1 MSAEAQLN
9 SWWGGVGEGSVQQ
22 TLHEPRPPH
31 YQDASL
37 VLCWEFREAYQFTQQ

>member
-22 TLHEPRPPH
+22 TLHEPHPPH

-37 VLCWEFREAYQFTQQ
+37 VLCWEFREVYQFTQQ